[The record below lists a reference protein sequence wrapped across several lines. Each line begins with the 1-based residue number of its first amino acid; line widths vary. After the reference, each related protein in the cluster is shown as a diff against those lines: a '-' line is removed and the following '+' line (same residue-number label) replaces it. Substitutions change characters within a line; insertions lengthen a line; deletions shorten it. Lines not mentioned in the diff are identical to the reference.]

1 MKTVL
6 DGKTLELSA
15 GATYADAAAVLYP
28 DNPRRVLG
36 VQVGGRTLPLT
47 APVQEGGQAKS
58 LTLQTEE
65 GRRIYERS
73 LRFVLLL
80 AVRETYP
87 SAKVRIENSTQM
99 GLYLTV
105 RGVTMNARAAARIEK
120 RMREL
125 VEEDLPY
132 HKTVVTRSQ
141 AIEYFRQQGEMDKVR
156 LLTYRPYEHFQL
168 YRAGDMLEYF
178 YGEMAPSTGY
188 TPVFALH
195 FRLPGLELR
204 LTDPDDPTR
213 PAPFREA
220 PMLMKTF
227 AETRG
232 WAHIL
237 GCDNVAD
244 LNEMVQK
251 RGLRE
256 FIRVNEALHEKSIS
270 DIADAFVQSGAQL
283 ILIAGPS
290 SSGKTTFA
298 HRLNIQLKVR
308 GLRPM
313 KVSMDDYYLDRDQLP
328 LESDGRPDLERIET
342 LDIELFNSHLV
353 QLLQGEA
360 VDGPV
365 FDFLTGKRSAQTH
378 PMRLAPG
385 QPVIVEGIHALNDKL
400 TCDVPKDRKFQIYVS
415 VCTTINLD
423 DHNRVRTTDVRLL
436 RRMVRDHQFRGT
448 PPKETMDM
456 WDSVRNGERNYIF
469 PFQER
474 ADLMFNSTL
483 LYELAVLKK
492 YAYPMLLDIQP
503 DSPHYTRAHRL
514 IKFLNYVQSADVE
527 DEIPVNSILREFIGG
542 CCFYREED

>member
-1 MKTVL
+1 MKTIL
-6 DGKTLELSA
+6 DGKTLELSP
-15 GATYADAAAVLYP
+15 GASYLDAVQALYP
-28 DNPRRVLG
+28 DAPRRVLG
-36 VQVGGRTLPLT
+36 VRLGGRTLPLS
-47 APVQEGGQAKS
+47 APVQEGGQAAS
-58 LTLQTEE
+58 LTLYTEE

-80 AVRETYP
+80 AIRELYP
-87 SAKVRIENSTQM
+87 SAKVRVENSTQL
-99 GLYLTV
+99 GVYLTV
-105 RGVTMNARAAARIEK
+105 KGATMNATAAQRIEK
-120 RMREL
+120 RMKKL

-132 HKTVVTRSQ
+132 QKTVITRSQ
-141 AIEYFRQQGEMDKVR
+141 AIEYFRQEGEMDKVR

-168 YRAGDMLEYF
+168 YRAGDLLEYF

-188 TPVFALH
+188 ASVFALRFH
-195 FRLPGLELR
+195 LPGLELQ
-204 LTDPDDPTR
+204 LPDPEDPTR
-213 PAPFREA
+213 PAPFHES

-227 AETRG
+227 AETSG

-251 RGLRE
+251 RRLRE

-270 DIADAFVQSGAQL
+270 DIADAFGQSGAQL

-298 HRLNIQLKVR
+298 HRLSIQLKVR

-328 LESDGRPDLERIET
+328 LESDGRPDLERIDT
-342 LDIELFNSHLV
+342 LDIELFNNHLV
-353 QLLQGEA
+353 QLLQGET
-360 VDGPV
+360 VEGPV
-365 FDFLTGKRSAQTH
+365 FDFVAGKRSPQTRR
-378 PMRLAPG
+378 MRLTPG

-400 TCDVPKDRKFQIYVS
+400 TSDVPRDRKFLIYIS
-415 VCTTINLD
+415 ALTTINLD

-448 PPKETMDM
+448 LPEGTMDM
-456 WDSVRNGERNYIF
+456 WDSVRSGERNYIF
-469 PFQER
+469 PYQER

-492 YAYPMLLDIQP
+492 YAYPMLMRIEP

-527 DEIPVNSILREFIGG
+527 DEIPLNSILREFIGG